1 MDARVTTVAP
11 SAQRRIRF
19 DQVQVRSFERV
30 LGDNPA
36 VSAGV
41 PLTLGARVV
50 VRAPAEP
57 RDECKYPEGDDAA
70 APPAYD
76 DGAGDAGGAD
86 DPREPIDDY
95 ESRRTLEGRCSS
107 SRAFLELGRLSCER
121 RVAIALAA
129 GASSGEL
136 HAARRAVRCH
146 QAMRAQSLPPSLG
159 GCDSDGLESAQCV
172 GDDADF
178 DEGLSGAQIVELA
191 AEWIAPR
198 VAATISVCSAL
209 KGAIADTACGE
220 CDFRSSFK
228 ARLAIL
234 NPDILKMTTLT
245 TI

>member
-1 MDARVTTVAP
+1 MSSITTVAP

-19 DQVQVRSFERV
+19 DVVTVRSFERV

-50 VRAPAEP
+50 VRAPAAPAEP
-57 RDECKYPEGDDAA
+57 RDECKRPEGDDAA
-70 APPAYD
+70 EAPPLGDDDAAAVA
-76 DGAGDAGGAD
+76 DGAAADD
-86 DPREPIDDY
+86 DPREPIDEY
-95 ESRRTLEGRCSS
+95 ESRRAREGRCAS
-107 SRAFLELGRLSCER
+107 SRVFLELGRLSCER

-178 DEGLSGAQIVELA
+178 DEGLSGA
-191 AEWIAPR
+191 
-198 VAATISVCSAL
+198 ATISVCSAL